1 MTNVRFAAAALFA
14 VAAASLFLG
23 GEANAAVTVEKV
35 QTIVVKDILPADQSA
50 QPAPVAEKAPS
61 PAQEAARRGR
71 PGPRYGGVAGAVMAP
86 AQMGASVADFVAR
99 AITNGVTGAKPAKA
113 GEDPA

>member
-1 MTNVRFAAAALFA
+1 
-14 VAAASLFLG
+14 
-23 GEANAAVTVEKV
+23 
-35 QTIVVKDILPADQSA
+35 
-50 QPAPVAEKAPS
+50 
-61 PAQEAARRGR
+61 
-71 PGPRYGGVAGAVMAP
+71 MAP